1 MDIMQIVTLGI
12 IGAIMATI
20 LKEYKPEY
28 AIQLSIIAGLII
40 FISILGKFNQVIEVL
55 KGYAVKADID
65 ILYFST
71 ILKIIG
77 IAYITEF
84 GAQICRDAGEG
95 ALATKVE
102 LAGKVLIMVI
112 AVPIYAALFDIILK
126 IMP

>member
-1 MDIMQIVTLGI
+1 MDIMQIVALGI

-28 AIQLSIIAGLII
+28 AIQLSIVAGLVI
-40 FISILGKFNQVIEVL
+40 FISILGKFNQVLEVL
-55 KGYAVKADID
+55 KGYAIKADID

-71 ILKIIG
+71 ILKIVG

-84 GAQICRDAGEG
+84 GAQICRDAGESSI
-95 ALATKVE
+95 ATKVE
-102 LAGKVLIMVI
+102 LAGKVLIMAI